1 MFKWPFFGVFRAAN
15 TQLICGK
22 SGLKAALKDVKS
34 HDFEPVLGQRLF
46 ASNLPPI
53 GSRYGLTYSMLCFMY
68 YFSYLVGNHIPMTEK
83 NKSFAGCFIKFGKK
97 EHLKELREKGL
108 LYCNPIQ
115 YFTSIEDQSLRG
127 DEMENVVDMHYME
140 SGTVTLSPVGE
151 KPSANSTTMPF
162 RDARFTSRIVEPFG
176 NLFCLFSINLLDKPF
191 GEVFTISERVKEF
204 GDSFLLIHDSSAF
217 FNRVQRAAATHQLR
231 ADADLVEYKDFS
243 RFTGKKTVFQKDLR
257 YAYQQEWRLYI
268 HNNKAELIKL
278 EIGSLEDIS
287 VWGTS
292 KSIEQLLIAGRQ
304 VDETRYSI
312 LSNMINEP

>member
-1 MFKWPFFGVFRAAN
+1 MILN
-15 TQLICGK
+15 QYET
-22 SGLKAALKDVKS
+22 DT
-34 HDFEPVLGQRLF
+34 LF
-46 ASNLPPI
+46 CPNIPTTD
-53 GSRYGLTYSMLCFMY
+53 SRCGLTYGMLCFEY
-68 YFSYLVGNHIPMTEK
+68 YFRYLVANHIPMTEK
-83 NKSFAGCFIKFGKK
+83 NKAFAGCFIKFGEK

-115 YFTSIEDQSLRG
+115 YFTSMEDQGLRG

-140 SGTVTLSPVGE
+140 SGTVTLSSVGE
-151 KPSANSTTMPF
+151 TPSTNSTSMPF
-162 RDARFTSRIVEPFG
+162 IDARFTSRIVEPFG
-176 NLFCLFSINLLDKPF
+176 NLFCLFAINLLDKPL
-191 GEVFTISERVKEF
+191 GEVFTVSERVKEF

-217 FNRVQRAAATHQLR
+217 FNRVQQAVAARQLR

-268 HNNKAELIKL
+268 HNNKAEVIKL

-292 KSIEQLLIAGRQ
+292 NSIEQLLIAGREM
-304 VDETRYSI
+304 DETRYSI
-312 LSNMINEP
+312 LSNMVSEP